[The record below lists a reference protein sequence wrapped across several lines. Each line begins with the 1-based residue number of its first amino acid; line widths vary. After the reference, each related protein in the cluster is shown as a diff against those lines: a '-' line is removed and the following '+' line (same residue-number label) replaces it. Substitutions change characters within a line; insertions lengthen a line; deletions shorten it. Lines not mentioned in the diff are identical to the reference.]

1 MVLRLA
7 LRDGQVLAMMGVD
20 TSVHTRLS
28 HRRLEH
34 AMRALNNGSG
44 ASSAALLVDYDEL
57 YESVEMHGQ
66 L

>member
-7 LRDGQVLAMMGVD
+7 LRDGQVLATMGVD
-20 TSVHTRLS
+20 TSAHTRLS

-44 ASSAALLVDYDEL
+44 ASSSLLVDYDEL